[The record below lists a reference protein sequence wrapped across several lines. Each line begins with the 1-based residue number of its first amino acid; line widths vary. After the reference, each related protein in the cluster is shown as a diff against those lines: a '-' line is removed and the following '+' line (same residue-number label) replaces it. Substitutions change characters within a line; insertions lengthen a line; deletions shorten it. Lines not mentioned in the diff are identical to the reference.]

1 METNENELL
10 CPVLTKV
17 KDIIEK
23 GYPNHTQNITLF
35 KRLSGYRSIDIL
47 RLETTDQSS
56 RNVVIGKDN
65 SEYRVYTEVSYT
77 DKKFFFTSYV
87 EFMVFDFWYSD
98 AALQSKLRDY
108 MDKRV
113 KNYDYTILD
122 NAADKLIQL
131 KAIFSQNLDDV
142 YQLSLSGTI
151 HNQDAYEDNLPIGYC
166 LDSIAGMI
174 ESLNFTVDHPGDY
187 DEWIQLMASG
197 FCQSS
202 FNYSG

>member
-1 METNENELL
+1 MQTNTNELL

-17 KDIIEK
+17 KEIIEK
-23 GYPNHTQNITLF
+23 GYHDCTQNITLF

-47 RLETTDQSS
+47 RLETTNQSK
-56 RNVVIGKDN
+56 RNVVIGKNN

-77 DKKFFFTSYV
+77 DKKFFFITYN
-87 EFMVFDFWYSD
+87 EFLELDSWQSD
-98 AALQSKLRDY
+98 VAMQSKLRDY

-113 KNYDYTILD
+113 KDYDYTILD

-131 KAIFSQNLDDV
+131 KACFEQNLDDV

-187 DEWIQLMASG
+187 DEWIQLMGSG
-197 FCQSS
+197 LCQSS
-202 FNYSG
+202 FNYSD